1 MISITHDLSSWT
13 FRVSFYAKR
22 CAFKPA
28 LSTLLTMSSF
38 LVIVGCSIED
48 NANAVKL
55 PHQQTQNPWYQDGQQ
70 ALQDKQALMSL
81 SKPGDAKNVIL
92 FVGDGMGIS
101 TLTAA
106 RILQGQLAG
115 QSGEENYLSF
125 ERFPFVGLS
134 KTYNTDQQTPDSAGT
149 MSAIMTGVKTDAGI
163 ISISEEVEL
172 GDCASGKNHSMMTA
186 LELAELKGKS
196 TGVVSTARIT
206 HATPAA
212 TYAHAAHRGWE
223 NDAMIPAEQAPCKD
237 IALQLIEFEQRMNQ
251 TYAPLQ
257 VNGIEVLLGGG
268 RRNFLPKDATFNEE
282 NPNNEKPEGRREDGR
297 HLVNEWKAL
306 YPQGEY
312 VNNARDFSTLDV
324 NKASHIFGLFNPSHM
339 RYEQDRS
346 KDTLGEPTLS
356 EMTELAIKKLSQNDK
371 GYFLMVEAGRIDH
384 SHHAGNAYNAL
395 HDTIALSD
403 AVKTAVD
410 SVNLKDTLIIVTADH
425 SHVMTIAGYP
435 KRGNPILGKVMEQH
449 ETTPTLLEDGL
460 PYTTLG
466 YLNGRGMMDL
476 GDETDSDESY
486 EHDINIGRHDITNID
501 TTAPGYHQEALHPR
515 GSETHG
521 GEDVGIF
528 ATGPGAEWVT
538 GVNEQ
543 NVIFHVMN
551 TAAGLSQ

>member
-1 MISITHDLSSWT
+1 MTNT
-13 FRVSFYAKR
+13 KRVNNSLIR
-22 CAFKPA
+22 TVLP
-28 LSTLLTMSSF
+28 LVSMTLLS
-38 LVIVGCSIED
+38 IGCSQNHEHSRV
-48 NANAVKL
+48 AL
-55 PHQQTQNPWYQDGQQ
+55 PEQQINNLWFQDGQK
-70 ALQDKQALMSL
+70 AMSNKQEVLSL
-81 SKPGDAKNVIL
+81 TKPGDAKNVIL

-163 ISISEEVEL
+163 ISISEQVEL
-172 GDCASGKNHSMMTA
+172 GSCASGENRSMMTA

-212 TYAHAAHRGWE
+212 TYAHTPHRGWE
-223 NDAMIPAEQAPCKD
+223 NDAMIPEQEAPCKD
-237 IALQLIEFEQRMNQ
+237 IALQLIEFEQRMNAEH
-251 TYAPLQ
+251 APNT

-268 RRNFLPKDATFNEE
+268 RRNFLPKDAAFNEE
-282 NPNNEKPEGRREDGR
+282 NTNSGKPEGRREDGR
-297 HLVNEWKAL
+297 HLVNEWKKM
-306 YPQGEY
+306 YPQGQY
-312 VNNARDFSTLDV
+312 VNNAEDFSKLDV
-324 NKASHIFGLFNPSHM
+324 NKASHILGLFNPSHM

-346 KDTLGEPTLS
+346 NDALGEPTLS
-356 EMTELAIKKLSQNDK
+356 DMTQLAIKKLSQNNK

-403 AVKTAVD
+403 AVQAAVELVD
-410 SVNLKDTLIIVTADH
+410 LNETLIIVTADH

-476 GDETDSDESY
+476 GDETNANASY
-486 EHDINIGRHDITNID
+486 DHEINVGRHDISNID

-528 ATGPGAEWVT
+528 AIGPGAEWVT